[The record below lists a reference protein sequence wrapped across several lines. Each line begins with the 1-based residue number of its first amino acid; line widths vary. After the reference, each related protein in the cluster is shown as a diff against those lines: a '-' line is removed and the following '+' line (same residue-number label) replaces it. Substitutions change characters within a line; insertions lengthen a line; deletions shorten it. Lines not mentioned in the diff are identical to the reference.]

1 MLTWLKVR
9 LARMQFNGQREALYT
24 SMIRDLDD
32 GGSLSVALD
41 AARFGA
47 WEKRAAERG
56 ELIALAH
63 GGVRRRL
70 ESDGMPLA
78 DALQPLI
85 PATEVLMID
94 GGVSSNRLSLALKN
108 VLDAK
113 RASDSMQDAMRTAMM
128 QPFIGAVSIFG
139 LSLMYGLIIWPG
151 LIAAFPA
158 KYWPGWALP
167 LIQIQMWYAKFWF
180 LTAIPVVLVAL
191 YWMTLDTWTGRARQM
206 VDRVPPWSNIRDH
219 NAAGLLT
226 VLASLIQSGATVDG
240 ALERIS
246 SRATPYLRWHIDMMR
261 RRLVSHGD
269 DVIGALD
276 TGLFSRSI
284 LDQISDAKR
293 TRSFADALQ
302 HMGTASLDDVVL
314 SVKRNAIVSSTILSL
329 LVGAVFLYVTAV
341 QLIAVDDA
349 SNRYVKEKRM

>member
-1 MLTWLKVR
+1 MLTWLKAK
-9 LARMQFNGQREALYT
+9 LARKQFNDRRESLYT

-32 GGSLSVALD
+32 GGALSVALD

-63 GGVRRRL
+63 AGVRRRL
-70 ESDGMPLA
+70 ESDGMALA

-108 VLDAK
+108 VIDAK
-113 RASDSMQDAMRTAMM
+113 QANDSMNDAIRTAMM
-128 QPFIGAVSIFG
+128 QPFIGAISIFG
-139 LSLMYGLIIWPG
+139 LSLMYGSLIWPG
-151 LIAAFPA
+151 LIDAFPQ
-158 KYWPGWALP
+158 KYWAGWALA
-167 LIQIQMWYAKFWF
+167 LVKAQMWYAKYWI
-180 LTAIPVVLVAL
+180 LTAIPVVLMAA
-191 YWMTLDTWTGRARQM
+191 YWMTLDTWTGSTRRL
-206 VDRVPPWSNIRDH
+206 VDRIPPWSNFRDK

-226 VLASLIQSGATVDG
+226 VMASLIQSGSTVDS
-240 ALERIS
+240 AFERIAG
-246 SRATPYLRWHIDMMR
+246 RATPYMQWHIDMMR
-261 RRLVSHGD
+261 RRLVANGE

-276 TGLFSRSI
+276 TGLFSRAI
-284 LDQISDAKR
+284 LDQISDAMR
-293 TRSFADALQ
+293 TRTFADALQ
-302 HMGTASLDDVVL
+302 HMGTAALSDVVR
-314 SVKRNAIVSSTILSL
+314 SVKRSAIVSSAILSL